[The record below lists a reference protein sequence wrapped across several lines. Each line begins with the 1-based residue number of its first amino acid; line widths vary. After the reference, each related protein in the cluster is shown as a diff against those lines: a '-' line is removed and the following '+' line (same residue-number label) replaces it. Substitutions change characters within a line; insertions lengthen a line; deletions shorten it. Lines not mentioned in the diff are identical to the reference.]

1 MIFPIVRRTCA
12 VFVAAGCLTAGTIS
26 PAFAQSEQSADVQVN
41 GKRSPSVG
49 SRMREPLR
57 DVPAT
62 VNVVTNREIEEHGTT
77 DVVGAL
83 SWVPGVQ
90 PQLEYGGF
98 TSLTIRGFSDYTTL
112 VDGFRDARFQLV
124 GSAPTGNTAG
134 IDRIEVLKGPASAL
148 YGYGGIGGLVNFLH
162 KQPSRRFGYEGS
174 LTVGGPTA
182 LRRATMGV
190 TGPLSDTLAF
200 RADAG
205 VVDDDNFRR
214 ARSSSAN
221 VAGALE
227 WRPSERQRIL
237 LRASYEKVHF
247 STDTGIPA
255 EHGSVP
261 DGIPLDQRF
270 NTPWD
275 YLDGSFYDA
284 QIEYSYAPVERAKW
298 VVRLGFSHNPY
309 EYKSAEFLSV
319 GVDRTVNRQWFALG
333 HEWNQ
338 LSLQLEGHWR
348 GKLVVPHRAL
358 VGYDFG
364 YTLSHHPRF
373 ALDDTDLAPLPFRDG
388 VDPQGDYA
396 TNKVGRRTQH
406 QVTHGVFAHD
416 TMQLAP
422 GVKFAVSGRLD
433 RWGYDTETRTY
444 ATAEQPASET
454 SVNRDAFAA
463 TFRAGLVL
471 QPSAWLTFYGVA
483 GTAFTPVRVVP
494 DDGHSL
500 DPERGRQYELGARV
514 DAFER
519 RVHVDL
525 AAYNLQKTNVVVSR
539 RAGVYDQAG
548 SQTSRGIEASA
559 TAEPIERLSVRVGYA
574 YTLARYDR
582 YASSEADF
590 AGKTPPYVPDHSLTA
605 WGTYRFPWGLGA
617 GAGVRVVGDQWANVE
632 NTVPMPAYALV
643 SGAAYYTWGHVE
655 FAVNVDNIFGA
666 ERYFVSSI
674 NGTQLTPGAPRTVLF
689 SLRIKS

>member
-1 MIFPIVRRTCA
+1 M
-12 VFVAAGCLTAGTIS
+12 S
-26 PAFAQSEQSADVQVN
+26 PVFAQSSAPSSTQSEQAADVQVTGRRN
-41 GKRSPSVG
+41 PSVG

-62 VNVVTNREIEEHGTT
+62 VNVVTNRDIEERGTV

-83 SWVPGVQ
+83 AWVPGVQ

-98 TSLTIRGFSDYTTL
+98 TSMTIRGFGDYTTL

-148 YGYGGIGGLVNFLH
+148 YGYGGIGGLVNFIH

-174 LTVGGPTA
+174 LSLGGPSA
-182 LRRATMGV
+182 LRRATIGV
-190 TGPLSDTLAF
+190 TGPLGDTLAF

-214 ARSSSAN
+214 ARSSNAN
-221 VAGALE
+221 VMSALE

-237 LRASYEKVHF
+237 LRASYQKVHF
-247 STDTGIPA
+247 STDTGLPA
-255 EHGSVP
+255 EQGSVP
-261 DGIPLDQRF
+261 DGIPLDRRF

-284 QIEYSYAPVERAKW
+284 QIEYSYAPIDRAKW
-298 VVRLGFSHNPY
+298 VARLGFSHNPY

-338 LSLQLEGHWR
+338 VSLQLEGHWR
-348 GKLVVPHRAL
+348 GKILVPHRAL

-373 ALDDTDLAPLPFRDG
+373 ALDDTNLAPLPFGDAI
-388 VDPQGDYA
+388 DPQGDYA
-396 TNKVGRRTQH
+396 TNKIGRRTQH
-406 QVTHGVFAHD
+406 QMTHGVFAHD
-416 TMQLAP
+416 TMQIVD
-422 GVKFAVSGRLD
+422 GVKLAVSGRLD
-433 RWGYDTETRTY
+433 RWGYDTETRIY
-444 ATAEQPASET
+444 ATPERPASET
-454 SVNRDAFAA
+454 SVDRDAFAA
-463 TFRAGLVL
+463 TFRTGIVL

-483 GTAFTPVRVVP
+483 GTAFTPVRTVP
-494 DDGHSL
+494 ADGSTL

-514 DAFER
+514 DAFDR
-519 RVHVDL
+519 RVHIDL
-525 AAYNLQKTNVVVSR
+525 AAYNLQKTNVVVAR

-548 SQTSRGIEASA
+548 SQTSRGIEASV
-559 TAEPIERLSVRVGYA
+559 TAEPIEPLSLRIGYA

-582 YASSEADF
+582 YASPDADF

-605 WGTYRFPWGLGA
+605 WGTWRFPWGLGA

-643 SGAAYYTWGHVE
+643 SGAAYYTVGHVE
-655 FAVNVDNIFGA
+655 FALNVDNVFGA

-674 NGTQLTPGAPRTVLF
+674 NGTQITPGAPRTVLF
-689 SLRIKS
+689 TLRIKS